1 MKERSEPRIQPGVFI
16 LFVII
21 GLLPIAGGSLILFSG
36 AREAQQEVIGSHLT
50 EYATFV
56 QSELG
61 NYFQRVTFQVE
72 NLANAAQ
79 IQEVVRRS
87 NSQVLGMQGWE
98 KKVQE
103 TEAEWPR
110 LEPAKSSLL
119 QELLVNPAS
128 NFLRDY
134 NRVSASFDE
143 ILVTDAY
150 GRLVAATNKTDNYL
164 HAGQK
169 WWRFAYREGMGGKYL
184 SDISP
189 DKTARLY
196 AMEIAEPILDP
207 VTKSAIGVI
216 KAVIDTREIFGLI
229 NSVKVGQSGHAVLLR
244 GDGTVITSPHVTI
257 AQQLPYTFFE
267 EVRLA
272 SNSTRPVVAA
282 GEKSDRV
289 YIGTPRGRLRDN
301 YPELDWYVAV
311 QEPHDEAFLP
321 FNRITIRFLYIVL
334 FTVVMVLSLSLIFT
348 WIMGKPVIETDP
360 HLERL

>member
-1 MKERSEPRIQPGVFI
+1 MRERSRPRIQPGVFI

-21 GLLPIAGGSLILFSG
+21 GLVPIAGGSLILFSG

-50 EYATFV
+50 EYANFV

-79 IQEVVRRS
+79 VQEIVRRS
-87 NSQVLGMQGWE
+87 NSQMLGMQDWE
-98 KKVQE
+98 KRLQQ
-103 TEAEWPR
+103 TEADWPR

-119 QELLVNPAS
+119 QELLTNPAS
-128 NFLRDY
+128 QFLRDY
-134 NRVSASFDE
+134 NGVSASFDE

-164 HAGQK
+164 HAGQR
-169 WWRFAYREGMGGKYL
+169 WWRFAYREGAGGKYL
-184 SDISP
+184 GDISP

-196 AMEIAEPILDP
+196 AMEIAEPIIDP
-207 VTKSAIGVI
+207 ATRSAIGVI
-216 KAVIDTREIFGLI
+216 KAVVDTREIFGLI
-229 NSVKVGQSGHAVLLR
+229 NSVRVGQSGHAVLMR
-244 GDGTVITSPHVTI
+244 GDGTVITSPHVSI
-257 AQQLPYTFFE
+257 AQQLPYSFFE
-267 EVRLA
+267 QVRMAA
-272 SNSTRPVVAA
+272 SSNRPVVEA
-282 GEKSDRV
+282 GERDDRV
-289 YIGTPRGRLRDN
+289 YIGTPRGKLRDT

-321 FNRITIRFLYIVL
+321 FNRITIRFLYIIF
-334 FTVVMVLSLSLIFT
+334 FTVAMVLTLSLVFT